1 MACVL
6 LPTKNTLIDVVQPV
20 DEFVPTLGEAVAQLV
35 TMFPKRSQKSSRICA
50 IP

>member
-20 DEFVPTLGEAVAQLV
+20 DEFVSTLGEAVAQLI
-35 TMFPKRSQKSSRICA
+35 TMLPKRSQNSSRICV

>member
-20 DEFVPTLGEAVAQLV
+20 DEFVSTLGEAVAQLI
-35 TMFPKRSQKSSRICA
+35 TMLPKRSQNSSRICA